1 MGVWSFYFFLKLF
14 LYLGKFIGFHVW
26 PNLGFAL
33 ALAWPLERR
42 WQRVLRQVL
51 AVPAGLALLY
61 YDSWLPP
68 FQRLI
73 SQAGYLQQF
82 SFAYLLELLGRFVNP
97 LALLGLVLLFAAWWL
112 LGQRLRM
119 GSFAVLGILLVPLS
133 QQLGQQLS
141 LRLAQPAT
149 ALTAAAPA
157 TSAGGDAATVATA
170 VTDTRPADSAE
181 LNSALED
188 FYRREAGRQLK
199 LNAPASPAVPFDVI
213 FLHIC
218 SLAWDD
224 MDYVGESKP
233 AVLDRF
239 DIRFSNYS
247 TAASYSGPAAIRL
260 LRSACGQTSHSAL
273 YKPAPGE
280 CYLFNTLAQAG
291 YQSQLLMNHDG
302 HFGDFVGDLREG
314 GGLKVPAIDNR
325 SAPVKMRAFDDS
337 PVYGDLALL
346 SGWLAQRPAEGPPV
360 ALYYNTV
367 SLHDG
372 NKLVGV
378 PKSGVRDSFR
388 QRLQLLFSD
397 LGQFLD
403 QLQASGRKAVV
414 VLVPEHGAAVRGD
427 RMQISGLREIPSP
440 AIALAPVAV
449 KLIGLA
455 APPKDGPVTVS
466 APTSLFGLSSLVA
479 RFIEHSPYGSEPP
492 ALADYLRELPQTE
505 FVAENDATVVMRL
518 RGRYYLRNPDQSWA
532 EYDTSH

>member
-1 MGVWSFYFFLKLF
+1 MGVWSYYFFLKLF

-42 WQRVLRQVL
+42 WLRVLRQVL

-97 LALLGLVLLFAAWWL
+97 LALLGLVLLFAVWWL

-133 QQLGQQLS
+133 QQLH
-141 LRLAQPAT
+141 LRLATSAP
-149 ALTAAAPA
+149 TAAITA
-157 TSAGGDAATVATA
+157 SAAADSGTAAVETA
-170 VTDTRPADSAE
+170 VADTRPADSAE

-199 LNAPASPAVPFDVI
+199 LNAPASPAAPFDVI

-224 MDYVGESKP
+224 MDYVGEGKP
-233 AVLDRF
+233 ALLDRF

-260 LRSACGQTSHSAL
+260 LRSGCGQTNHAAL
-273 YKPAPGE
+273 YKPAPAE
-280 CYLFNTLAQAG
+280 CYLFNALGQAG
-291 YQSQLLMNHDG
+291 YQPQLLMNHDG
-302 HFGDFVGDLREG
+302 HFGDFLGDLREG
-314 GGLKVPAIDNR
+314 GELKVPAIDNR
-325 SAPVKMRAFDDS
+325 SAPVKMKAFDDS
-337 PVYGDLALL
+337 PIYGDLALL
-346 SGWLAQRPAEGPPV
+346 SSWLAQRPAEGPPV

-372 NKLVGV
+372 NKLVGA

-479 RFIEHSPYGSEPP
+479 RFIERNPYGAEPP
-492 ALADYLRELPQTE
+492 VLADYLRELPRTE

-518 RGRYYLRNPDQSWA
+518 RGHYYLRNPDQSWA
-532 EYDTSH
+532 EYLTEK

>member
-1 MGVWSFYFFLKLF
+1 MGLWSYYFFLKLF
-14 LYLGKFIGFHVW
+14 LYLGRFIDFHVGL
-26 PNLGFAL
+26 NLGFAL
-33 ALAWPLERR
+33 ALAWPLQQR
-42 WQRVLRQVL
+42 WQRVLRQLL
-51 AVPAGLALLY
+51 ALPAGVALLY
-61 YDSWLPP
+61 HDSWLPP
-68 FQRLI
+68 FQRLT

-82 SFAYLLELLGRFVNP
+82 SLAYLLELLGRFINP
-97 LALLGLVLLFAAWWL
+97 AVVLGLVLLFLAWWL
-112 LGQRLRM
+112 LGRRLRM
-119 GSFAVLGILLVPLS
+119 GTFAVLGILLVPL
-133 QQLGQQLS
+133 GQRLS
-141 LRLAQPAT
+141 QPAP
-149 ALTAAAPA
+149 AVPVLGAAAAPA
-157 TSAGGDAATVATA
+157 VPGQVAAPV
-170 VTDTRPADSAE
+170 VDTGPAAAEE
-181 LNSALED
+181 LNAALTA
-188 FYRREAGRQLK
+188 FYQHEAARK
-199 LNAPASPAVPFDVI
+199 LSLTAPASPAAPFDVI

-224 MDYVGESKP
+224 MDYAGEGKP
-233 AVLDRF
+233 ALLDRF
-239 DIRFSNYS
+239 DIRFSNFS

-260 LRSACGQTSHSAL
+260 LRSGCGQTSHSGL

-291 YQSQLLMNHDG
+291 YQPQLLMNHDG
-302 HFGDFVGDLREG
+302 HFGDFLGDLREG

-325 SAPVKMRAFDDS
+325 AAPVKMRAFDDS

-346 SGWLAQRPAEGPPV
+346 TSWLAQRPAEGPPV
-360 ALYYNTV
+360 TLYYNSV

-372 NKLVGV
+372 NKLVG
-378 PKSGVRDSFR
+378 SRGGSVRDDFR

-455 APPKDGPVTVS
+455 APPKDGPMTVS
-466 APTSLFGLSSLVA
+466 APTSLFGLASLVT
-479 RFIEHSPYGSEPP
+479 RLVERSPYGAEPP
-492 ALADYLRELPQTE
+492 PLADYLRELPQTE

-532 EYDTSH
+532 EYDTTH

>member
-1 MGVWSFYFFLKLF
+1 MGVWSYYFFLKLF

-97 LALLGLVLLFAAWWL
+97 LALLGLALLFAVWWL

-119 GSFAVLGILLVPLS
+119 GSFAVLGILLVPL
-133 QQLGQQLS
+133 GQQLS
-141 LRLAQPAT
+141 QRLAQPWPT
-149 ALTAAAPA
+149 APA
-157 TSAGGDAATVATA
+157 TTSAATTATGDSGQPGAVAT
-170 VTDTRPADSAE
+170 VVDTRPADSAE

-188 FYRREAGRQLK
+188 FYRREAGRRLK
-199 LNAPASPAVPFDVI
+199 LNAPASPAAPFDVI

-233 AVLDRF
+233 ALLDRF

-260 LRSACGQTSHSAL
+260 LRSGCGQTSHAAL

-280 CYLFNTLAQAG
+280 CYLFNTLGQAG
-291 YQSQLLMNHDG
+291 YQPQLLMNHDG
-302 HFGDFVGDLREG
+302 HFGDFLGDLREG

-346 SGWLAQRPAEGPPV
+346 SAWLAQRPAEGPPV
-360 ALYYNTV
+360 TLYYNSV

-372 NKLVGV
+372 NKVVGSR
-378 PKSGVRDSFR
+378 SGNVRDNFR
-388 QRLQLLFSD
+388 QRLQLLFND
-397 LGQFLD
+397 IGQFLD

-440 AIALAPVAV
+440 AISLAPVAV
-449 KLIGLA
+449 KLVGLK

-466 APTSLFGLSSLVA
+466 APTSLFGLASLVA
-479 RFIEHSPYGSEPP
+479 RLVEHSPYGAEPP
-492 ALADYLRELPQTE
+492 LLADYLRELPQTE

-532 EYDTSH
+532 EYSTEP

>member
-1 MGVWSFYFFLKLF
+1 MGVWSYYFFLKLF
-14 LYLGKFIGFHVW
+14 LYLGKFIGFQVW

-42 WQRVLRQVL
+42 WLKVLRQVL
-51 AVPAGLALLY
+51 AVPTGLVLLY
-61 YDSWLPP
+61 HDSWLPP

-82 SFAYLLELLGRFVNP
+82 SLAYLLELLGRFVNP
-97 LALLGLVLLFAAWWL
+97 LALLGLGLLFAVWWL

-119 GSFAVLGILLVPLS
+119 GTFAVLGILLVPLS
-133 QQLGQQLS
+133 QQLGQSLN
-141 LRLAQPAT
+141 LRLAPSAT
-149 ALTAAAPA
+149 ATAAPA
-157 TSAGGDAATVATA
+157 VAGASVGAAAVETA

-199 LNAPASPAVPFDVI
+199 LNAPASPAAPFDVI

-224 MDYVGESKP
+224 MDYVGEGQP
-233 AVLDRF
+233 ALLDRF

-273 YKPAPGE
+273 YKPAAPE
-280 CYLFNTLAQAG
+280 CYLFNALGQAG
-291 YQSQLLMNHDG
+291 YQPQLLMNHDG
-302 HFGDFVGDLREG
+302 HFGDFLGDLREG

-346 SGWLAQRPAEGPPV
+346 SSWLAQRPAEGPPV

-372 NKLVGV
+372 NKLVGA

-397 LGQFLD
+397 VGQFLD

-449 KLIGLA
+449 KLIGLK

-479 RFIEHSPYGSEPP
+479 RFIERSPYGTEPP
-492 ALADYLRELPQTE
+492 LLADYLRELPQTE

-518 RGRYYLRNPDQSWA
+518 RGHYYLRNPDQSWA
-532 EYDTSH
+532 EYLAEK